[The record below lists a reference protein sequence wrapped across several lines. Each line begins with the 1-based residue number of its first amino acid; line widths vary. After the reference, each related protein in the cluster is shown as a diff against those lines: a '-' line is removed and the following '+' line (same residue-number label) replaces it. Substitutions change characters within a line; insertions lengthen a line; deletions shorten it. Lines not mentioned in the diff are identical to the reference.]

1 MPKKKTKKNKKKQ
14 SKSFLRKDILSILD
28 LNPNKPLN
36 YKQIASYLKIKD
48 KAIRTQL
55 SITLGELVKEETL
68 IEVQR
73 GKYKLNQSKEFLEGT
88 ISVNIRGNGYV
99 TVEGYEADFMVKP
112 KNIKDALN
120 GDRVKIY
127 LQRAGRDKIEG
138 IVAEVLERRTTQFVG
153 VLEVSEKH
161 AFLIPNDANTN
172 VDIYIPL
179 KKLKDGRNGQTALVK
194 ITDWPSDAKSPF
206 GEVVEILGSADS
218 TDTEAVSILTRLG
231 INYIFPE
238 DVQAEAQRINFDLDK
253 EEIKK
258 RRDFRDITTITIDP
272 VDAKDFDDALSIE
285 FLDERTYR
293 VGVHIADV
301 SHYVSKDSALDK
313 EALIRG
319 NSVYMVDRVVPM
331 LPEHLS
337 NGVCSLRPN
346 EEKFSFSAVFDLD
359 EKGNIKNEWFG
370 KTVILSDKRF
380 AYEDA
385 QKIIETKKG
394 DFKDEILA
402 LDKIAKN
409 LRKTRLKEGAL
420 EIQSS
425 EIRFEL
431 DEEGKPLS
439 VFKKTTKDANK
450 LIEEFMLLANRRVG
464 TFLGENQKTKKTP
477 GVYRVHDKP
486 DPEKVGQ
493 FASFISKFGEN
504 FTYQDDRDI
513 STQMN
518 KIFEKFKDDG
528 EFDMIQAMAIKSMA
542 KAVYDTTNI
551 GHYGLGF
558 EYYAHFTSPIRRY
571 ADLLVHRILFEEL
584 NDNFKPYPQLTS
596 ISKHIS
602 LTERKA
608 TEAERTSKKYF
619 QTLYLEDKV
628 GEVFEGIITGLTDF
642 GIFVEL
648 TENFCEGM
656 VSLKAMK
663 GDRYFFDEDS
673 YEVYGQQYGDTYRMG
688 QKVKI
693 KILKVNPTRKQIDYT
708 LLD

>member
-1 MPKKKTKKNKKKQ
+1 MPKKKTKKNKNKQ
-14 SKSFLRKDILSILD
+14 TKSFLRKDILSILD

-55 SITLGELVKEETL
+55 SITLSELVKEETL

-73 GKYKLNQSKEFLEGT
+73 GKYKLNQSKDYLEGT
-88 ISVNIRGNGYV
+88 IDINVRGTGYV
-99 TVEGYEADFMVKP
+99 HVEGYDTDFIVKP
-112 KNIKDALN
+112 KNLNNALN
-120 GDRVKIY
+120 GDRVKVY
-127 LQRAGRDKIEG
+127 LQRSGKNKVEAVVK
-138 IVAEVLERRTTQFVG
+138 EVLERRTNQFVG
-153 VLEVSEKH
+153 VLEVSQKH

-179 KKLKDGRNGQTALVK
+179 SKLKKGRDGQTALVK

-206 GEVVEILGSADS
+206 GEVVEVLESSDS
-218 TDTEAVSILTRLG
+218 LDTEAVSILTRLG
-231 INYIFPE
+231 LNYVFPE
-238 DVQAEAQRINFDLDK
+238 DVQAEAQRINFELDK
-253 EEIKK
+253 EEISK
-258 RRDFRDITTITIDP
+258 RRDFREITTLTIDP

-285 FLDERTYR
+285 FLDEGIFR

-301 SHYVSKDSALDK
+301 SHYVPIDSALDK
-313 EALIRG
+313 EALLRG

-346 EEKFSFSAVFDLD
+346 EEKFSFSAVFDLN
-359 EKGNIKNEWFG
+359 EKGKIIDEWFG

-385 QKIIETKKG
+385 QKIIETKEG
-394 DFKDEILA
+394 DFKKEILT

-409 LRKTRLKEGAL
+409 LRKKRLSEGAL
-420 EIQSS
+420 EIASS

-431 DEEGKPLS
+431 DEAGKPTT
-439 VFKKTTKDANK
+439 VYKKTTKDANK
-450 LIEEFMLLANRRVG
+450 LIEEFMLLANKRVG
-464 TFLGENQKTKKTP
+464 TFLGNIQKTKKTP

-486 DPEKVGQ
+486 DSEKVGQ
-493 FASFISKFGEN
+493 FATFISKFGEN

-518 KIFEKFKDDG
+518 KIFKKFKDDG
-528 EFDMIQAMAIKSMA
+528 EFDMIQSMAIKSMA

-558 EYYAHFTSPIRRY
+558 EYYSHFTSPIRRY
-571 ADLLVHRILFEEL
+571 ADLLVHRILFDAL
-584 NDNFKPYPQLTS
+584 NDKYKAYPKLTA

-619 QTLYLEDKV
+619 QTLYLQDKV

-642 GIFVEL
+642 GIFVEII
-648 TENFCEGM
+648 ENFCEGM
-656 VSLKAMK
+656 VSLRDMK
-663 GDRYFFDEDS
+663 GDRYFFDEDA
-673 YEVYGQQYGDTYRMG
+673 YEVYGQQYGDTYRIG
-688 QKVKI
+688 QKVNI
-693 KILKVNPTRKQIDYT
+693 KILKVNPTRKQIDFI

>member
-1 MPKKKTKKNKKKQ
+1 MPKKKTKKNKNKQ
-14 SKSFLRKDILSILD
+14 TKSFLRKDILSILD

-55 SITLGELVKEETL
+55 SITLSELVKEETL

-73 GKYKLNQSKEFLEGT
+73 GKYKLNQSKDYLEGT
-88 ISVNIRGNGYV
+88 IDINVRGTGYV
-99 TVEGYEADFMVKP
+99 HVEGYDTDFIVKP
-112 KNIKDALN
+112 KNLNNALN
-120 GDRVKIY
+120 GDRVKVY
-127 LQRAGRDKIEG
+127 LQRSGKNKVEAVVK
-138 IVAEVLERRTTQFVG
+138 EVLERRTNQFVG
-153 VLEVSEKH
+153 VLEVSQKH

-179 KKLKDGRNGQTALVK
+179 SKLKKGRDGQTALVK

-206 GEVVEILGSADS
+206 GEVVEVLESSDS
-218 TDTEAVSILTRLG
+218 LDTEAVSILTRLG
-231 INYIFPE
+231 LNYVFPE
-238 DVQAEAQRINFDLDK
+238 DVQAEAQRINFELDK
-253 EEIKK
+253 EEISK
-258 RRDFRDITTITIDP
+258 RRDFREITTLTIDP

-285 FLDERTYR
+285 FLDEGIFR

-301 SHYVSKDSALDK
+301 SHYVPIDSALDK
-313 EALIRG
+313 EALLRG

-346 EEKFSFSAVFDLD
+346 EEKFSFSAVFDLN
-359 EKGNIKNEWFG
+359 EKGKIIDEWFG

-385 QKIIETKKG
+385 QKIIETKEG
-394 DFKDEILA
+394 DFKKEILT

-409 LRKTRLKEGAL
+409 LRKKRLSEGAL
-420 EIQSS
+420 EIASS

-431 DEEGKPLS
+431 DEAGKPTT
-439 VFKKTTKDANK
+439 VYKKTTKDANK
-450 LIEEFMLLANRRVG
+450 LIEEFMLLANKRVG
-464 TFLGENQKTKKTP
+464 TFLGNIQKTKKTP

-486 DPEKVGQ
+486 DSKKVGQ
-493 FASFISKFGEN
+493 FATFISKFGEN

-518 KIFEKFKDDG
+518 KIFKKFKDDG
-528 EFDMIQAMAIKSMA
+528 EFDMIQSMAIKSMA

-558 EYYAHFTSPIRRY
+558 EYYSHFTSPIRRY
-571 ADLLVHRILFEEL
+571 ADLLVHRILFDAL
-584 NDNFKPYPQLTS
+584 NDKYKAYPKLTA

-619 QTLYLEDKV
+619 QTLYLQDKV

-642 GIFVEL
+642 GIFVEII
-648 TENFCEGM
+648 ENFCEGM
-656 VSLKAMK
+656 VSLRDMK
-663 GDRYFFDEDS
+663 GDRYFFDEDA
-673 YEVYGQQYGDTYRMG
+673 YEVYGQQYGDTYRIG
-688 QKVKI
+688 QKVNI
-693 KILKVNPTRKQIDYT
+693 KILKVNPTRKQIDFI